1 MKVKLKS
8 KKLLIVAVILLIVVI
23 PIYMVFAKEKY
34 KNYSGDESFRA
45 LMGVMMNTIEN
56 QGEIELDQNEIN
68 ALGSSY
74 FKDGVKKGNLT
85 INGFNMDIKKNTVV
99 TLIPVKYKGLPLLLS
114 SEGNFA
120 FEEENIKY
128 IPKYFKV
135 GKITLPKDTV
145 LNYIKNHFKGKVIVD
160 GNNLI
165 IRKSVLPSDI
175 ESFKFSEG
183 KLILVAKKETKEVIA
198 KTNESIKK
206 IEQKV
211 KEDANKQLENS
222 GIKDEIINSSTG
234 SDSRKESI
242 SNKGNKNTS
251 KSSDGSLN
259 KISKD
264 LGSLYGTVSSQNGKQ
279 IVSIMNS
286 TVNKLQN
293 DSSYN
298 FWGDAKNVMAIYKTL
313 TPEEKKNFKTN
324 LFNNVDL
331 ENALKLKDNYG
342 M

>member
-1 MKVKLKS
+1 MKVKSKS
-8 KKLLIVAVILLIVVI
+8 KKLLIVVFILLIVAI
-23 PIYMVFAKEKY
+23 PVYMVFAKGEY
-34 KNYSGDESFRA
+34 KNYSGDESFKA

-74 FKDGVKKGNLT
+74 FKNGVKKGNIT
-85 INGFNMDIKKNTVV
+85 VNGFNVDIKKNTVV
-99 TLIPVKYKGLPLLLS
+99 TLIPVKYKGLSVLLS
-114 SEGNFA
+114 SEGNFV
-120 FEEENIKY
+120 FEEENIRY

-135 GKITLPKDTV
+135 GKITLPKDTI
-145 LNYIKNHFKGKVIVD
+145 LNYVENHFKGKVIVD
-160 GNNLI
+160 DNSLL

-175 ESFKFSEG
+175 ESFKFSDG
-183 KLILVAKKETKEVIA
+183 KLILVAKKEAKEAIG
-198 KTNESIKK
+198 KTNESIRK

-211 KEDANKQLENS
+211 KKDA
-222 GIKDEIINSSTG
+222 
-234 SDSRKESI
+234 
-242 SNKGNKNTS
+242 NKGNKNTS
-251 KSSDGSLN
+251 KSSEGSLN
-259 KISKD
+259 KISED
-264 LGSLYGTVSSQNGKQ
+264 LGSLYRTISSQKEKQ
-279 IVSIMNS
+279 IVNIMNS

-298 FWGDAKNVMAIYKTL
+298 FWGDAKNVTAIYKSL

-342 M
+342 R